1 MSNKKIG
8 NSVEQQA
15 LEYLQSLGFWTHLLV
30 GNANGQPFDIIA
42 LKGDKAFCLDVK
54 NVDYKSNIF
63 PYSRIEENQKYSM
76 EEVSKVSSAISGFI
90 IYHNEKFY
98 MLYYTS
104 IKTSKL
110 FGAKS
115 TNVNVLPLL
124 KDALISCLQE

>member
-1 MSNKKIG
+1 MNNKEIG
-8 NSVEQQA
+8 NSIEQQA
-15 LEYLQSLGFWTHLLV
+15 LEYLQSLGFWAHLLV

-42 LKGDKAFCLDVK
+42 LKGDKVFCLDVK
-54 NVDYKSNIF
+54 NVDYKDNIF

-76 EEVSKVSSAISGFI
+76 EEVSKVSSAICGFI

-104 IKTSKL
+104 IQTNKL
-110 FGAKS
+110 FGSKS
-115 TNVNVLPLL
+115 ANVNVLPLL